1 MHALWPI
8 IYIYYCI
15 WWKKSTWMCS
25 AIIIIFHAWL
35 DLSHL
40 FNIFKEN
47 WYMKYKLLVV
57 VVSWNEK
64 KVCIHNKIIKT

>member
-1 MHALWPI
+1 MLFDQLFT
-8 IYIYYCI
+8 YITVFDE
-15 WWKKSTWMCS
+15 KNTWICS

-64 KVCIHNKIIKT
+64 KKKFVFIIKK